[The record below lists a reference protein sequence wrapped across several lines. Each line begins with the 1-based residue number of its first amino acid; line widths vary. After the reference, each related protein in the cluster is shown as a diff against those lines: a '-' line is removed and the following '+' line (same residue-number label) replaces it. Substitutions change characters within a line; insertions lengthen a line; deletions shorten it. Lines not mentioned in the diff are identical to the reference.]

1 MNSFTIAEFIHAAI
15 AGQAGSAHIYEV
27 STVSTAHA
35 QIIQSRTSIDV
46 VGFKH
51 ILDDGAVRH
60 TLKRHGNPA
69 KEAQR
74 GQIAVTP
81 ADFTLIPLIVSE
93 FDSVRYGGKNKI
105 GREVIVFRKA
115 IGDAYFYVA
124 EVRTGRKRLA
134 MQTMY
139 KRKAPNQEGLIP

>member
-1 MNSFTIAEFIHAAI
+1 MNSFTITEFIHAAI
-15 AGQAGSAHIYEV
+15 AGQAGSAHVYEV

-35 QIIQSRTSIDV
+35 QIIQSHTGIDIDR
-46 VGFKH
+46 FKH
-51 ILDDGAVRH
+51 ILDEGAVRH

-69 KEAQR
+69 EDAKS
-74 GQIAVTP
+74 GQIAITP
-81 ADFTLIPLIVSE
+81 ADFTLIPIIISE

-105 GREVIVFRKA
+105 GREVIVFQKT

-139 KRKAPNQEGLIP
+139 KRKAPNQ